1 MKKSTLFMILALVLS
16 MAIGLTGTL
25 AYLTDT
31 DEDVNVMT
39 LGNVDIEQ
47 IELERIEQSDDN
59 TDDTNLQDFSQG
71 KPLYPAVG
79 PIDWADEN
87 QKWPTGGSSQMFTD
101 DLENVVDKFVFV
113 ENTGKSD
120 AYVRTV
126 FAFEAGTLSQAEW
139 HEMIHLS
146 TNSHHWQWNPEDV
159 GSSEDH
165 AVIIDG
171 CKYYL
176 AEAIYLGNAGTDH
189 DVHKDGILAPGET
202 TRPSLLQV
210 FLDSK
215 ATNET
220 MEALDGNGNGTYD
233 ILVVSQAVQAMGFDD
248 AETALDEAFG
258 EIDADNNPWKENGE
272 DLDDTP
278 VIPMTVSTAEELT
291 EALESLDANI
301 ILANDIELDEE
312 WTPIGS
318 KENGEFFTGVLDGNG
333 HTISGLNISNAPEE
347 YAALICA
354 MDGGVVKNLTVEGS
368 VTAKNAAGIVA
379 RMDSG
384 LIENCVNN
392 ATINGTSKAGGI
404 ACLTNVDGAVIRN
417 CVNNGDITGDT
428 TGGSGGIVGYA
439 NATTVIEDCENTG
452 KVGSSSAKYA
462 GGMVG
467 YATSNPNSE
476 NHGSEINGC
485 KNSGAIEGNNS
496 GGIAGMTTGTKWS
509 ITDCENTSTSITG
522 GCPGAILGNENG
534 TSPVTNCTNTAT
546 GLKEI
551 GNK

>member
-47 IELERIEQSDDN
+47 IELERVEQ
-59 TDDTNLQDFSQG
+59 TNSGKDELQDYTQG

-79 PIDWADEN
+79 DPAWPKDEN
-87 QKWPTGGSSQMFTD
+87 GQVYQEWPTGGSSAMFD
-101 DLENVVDKFVFV
+101 AEKLQNVQDKIVFV

-120 AYVRTV
+120 AYIRTV
-126 FAFEAGTLSQAEW
+126 FAFELAEGW
-139 HEMIHLS
+139 TVEDVKDKKIHLNKNDINEAPGHYDWEWVE
-146 TNSHHWQWNPEDV
+146 TPVE
-159 GSSEDH
+159 
-165 AVIIDG
+165 IDG
-171 CKYYL
+171 QTY
-176 AEAIYLGNAGTDH
+176 AIATATYIGKGDT
-189 DVHKDGILAPGET
+189 HKGGILPAGET
-202 TRPSLLQV
+202 SRPSLLQV
-210 FLDSK
+210 YMDPSLNNADIESLG
-215 ATNET
+215 E
-220 MEALDGNGNGTYD
+220 TYD

-248 AETALDEAFG
+248 AQTALDKAFG
-258 EIDADNNPWKENGE
+258 EITADNNPWKENGE
-272 DLDDTP
+272 NLDGTP
-278 VIPMTVSTAEELT
+278 VIPVTVSTAEELT
-291 EALESLDANI
+291 EALESLDATI

-368 VTAKNAAGIVA
+368 VTATNAAGIVA

-452 KVGSSSAKYA
+452 NVGSSSAKYA

-467 YATSNPNSE
+467 YATSSPTSE

-496 GGIAGMTTGTKWS
+496 GGIAGMTTGAKWS